1 MSIDDII
8 IFILV
13 FVDSNPLNVINK
25 NKVNLGV
32 ILETS
37 VLANAAERVFG
48 SVISKIKKLKNVG
61 FSMYN
66 VPLTC
71 SANYWL

>member
-1 MSIDDII
+1 MI
-8 IFILV
+8 

-71 SANYWL
+71 SANY

>member
-71 SANYWL
+71 SANY